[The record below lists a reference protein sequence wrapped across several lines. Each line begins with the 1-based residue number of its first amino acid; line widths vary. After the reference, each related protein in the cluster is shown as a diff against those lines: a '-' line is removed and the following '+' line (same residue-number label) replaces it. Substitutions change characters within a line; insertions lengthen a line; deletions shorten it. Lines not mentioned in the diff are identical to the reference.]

1 MPGCRGT
8 PEMGRPGCRGT
19 PEMGRSGE
27 SRADHEDSTYTPK
40 DSQGKG
46 RDWFQGRLDMPV
58 SNNSQWKPKV
68 SLP

>member
-1 MPGCRGT
+1 MR
-8 PEMGRPGCRGT
+8 GCRGT

-27 SRADHEDSTYTPK
+27 SRADHEDSICTPK

-46 RDWFQGRLDMPV
+46 RDWFQGRLDRVCMPV